1 MVQEKIAV
9 FPGSFDPLTNGHVD
23 LVERAL
29 TIVDKVI
36 VAIVENTH
44 KAGELF
50 TLEERLDMIS
60 RHFSNQSDKV
70 SVKPFTGL
78 LANFVREQNAQV
90 IIRGLRA
97 ISDFDY
103 EAQMALMNRHLGHG
117 LETIC
122 LMAREEYSYINSTL
136 VREVA
141 PLGGDI
147 SKIVP
152 PVVEEAVVKKLKSM
166 KK

>member
-1 MVQEKIAV
+1 MTQEKLAV

-29 TIVDKVI
+29 SIFDRVI
-36 VAIVENTH
+36 VAIVAQTQKSN
-44 KAGELF
+44 ELF
-50 TLEERLDMIS
+50 SLEERLEMI
-60 RHFSNQSDKV
+60 REHFSTYGGKV
-70 SVKPFTGL
+70 QVEPFSGL
-78 LANFVREQNAQV
+78 LVNFVRQSKAQV

-103 EAQMALMNRHLGHG
+103 EAQMALMNRHLGDG
-117 LETIC
+117 IETVF

-136 VREVA
+136 VRQIA

-147 SKIVP
+147 TKIVP
-152 PVVEEAVVKKLKSM
+152 RVIEKAVM
-166 KK
+166 KKFKNS

>member
-1 MVQEKIAV
+1 MIQEKIAV

-29 TIVDKVI
+29 TIVDQVI
-36 VAIVENTH
+36 VAIVEQTH
-44 KAGELF
+44 KVNELF
-50 TLEERLDMIS
+50 SLEERLDMITQYFAS
-60 RHFSNQSDKV
+60 YAGRVKVEPFS
-70 SVKPFTGL
+70 GL
-78 LANFVREQNAQV
+78 LVDFVKKQKAQV
-90 IIRGLRA
+90 IVRGLRA

-103 EAQMALMNRHLGHG
+103 EAQMALMNRHLGNG
-117 LETIC
+117 IETVF

-136 VREVA
+136 VRQIA

-152 PVVEEAVVKKLKSM
+152 EVVAKAVYQRFNLK
-166 KK
+166 

>member
-1 MVQEKIAV
+1 MTQEKLAV

-29 TIVDKVI
+29 SIFDRVI
-36 VAIVENTH
+36 VAIVAQTQKSN
-44 KAGELF
+44 ELF
-50 TLEERLDMIS
+50 SLEERLEMI
-60 RHFSNQSDKV
+60 REHFSTYGGKV
-70 SVKPFTGL
+70 QVEPFSGL
-78 LANFVREQNAQV
+78 LVNFVRQSKAQV

-103 EAQMALMNRHLGHG
+103 EAQMALMNRHLGDG
-117 LETIC
+117 IETVF

-136 VREVA
+136 VRQIA

-147 SKIVP
+147 TKIVP
-152 PVVEEAVVKKLKSM
+152 RVIEKAVM
-166 KK
+166 KKFGIS